1 MARTRR
7 GRGEVG
13 GDERK
18 TGRQAAGQADH
29 QLRPNQESR
38 NMANKVSIFCIIQT
52 IVYKTWLT

>member
-29 QLRPNQESR
+29 LRLNQESR